1 VLKLATNHTRNR
13 CVQLKQNM
21 KKTIILILSI
31 TIFSCN
37 NNNDTEEI
45 INTFNEF
52 NKANIEMNG
61 EKLYELS
68 DSESHKYYE
77 NLLTKILE
85 LDSIAVSKLSITDK
99 INLLSARSVIKD
111 AELKKIS
118 PKDLMIKMYTKVN
131 TMDTVKINA
140 IKKMEIANIRIE
152 DRNATS
158 DFASNGRILSPK
170 VNLKFSKEDG
180 KWKYNVVSMADFTE
194 KQLKSICEQNGF
206 SHMDFIKLIF
216 ADPNV
221 QDKKIKGLNDIW
233 NPIK

>member
-1 VLKLATNHTRNR
+1 MQTR
-13 CVQLKQNM
+13 CVQLKQTMRN
-21 KKTIILILSI
+21 TLILILSI

-37 NNNDTEEI
+37 DNNDTEEI
-45 INTFNEF
+45 KNTFNEF

-85 LDSIAVSKLSITDK
+85 LDSVAVSKLNITDK
-99 INLLSARSVIKD
+99 INLLSARSVIED
-111 AELKKIS
+111 SELKKIS

-140 IKKMEIANIRIE
+140 IKKMEIVNIRIE
-152 DRNATS
+152 DKKAIS
-158 DFASNGRILSPK
+158 DFASNGRVLSPK
-170 VNLKFSKEDG
+170 VNLEFSKEDG
-180 KWKYNVVSMADFTE
+180 EWKYNVISMADFTE
-194 KQLKSICEQNGF
+194 KQLISMCEQNGI
-206 SHMDFIKLIF
+206 SQMELIKLIF

-221 QDKKIKGLNDIW
+221 QNKKIKQFDDIW